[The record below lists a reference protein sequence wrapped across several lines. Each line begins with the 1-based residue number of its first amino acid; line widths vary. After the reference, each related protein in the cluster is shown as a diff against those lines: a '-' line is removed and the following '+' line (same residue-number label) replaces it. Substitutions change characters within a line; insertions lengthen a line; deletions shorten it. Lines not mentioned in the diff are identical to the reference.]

1 LNNIRKFVV
10 RASSLL
16 TFVSGSLKFV
26 IYDAKLIAD
35 SSLLVMMNG
44 RTTLE
49 GKTVMEERSN
59 QLSTLLSLF
68 ADLEVHSRRPR
79 LILNLPNLFVN
90 QINFVFV
97 GNDIEITGR
106 IGNSG
111 PRDSGPFN
119 VMTILTRSGQNIAP
133 ISLTRIDNLPAH
145 TAQDVSLTTLRD
157 SSQYAGE
164 QICATVLVD
173 PPTAEQ
179 AWGEVIETT
188 VEDNNL
194 RNCMI
199 VPPITPV
206 EPPPENGEISD
217 EDLR

>member
-1 LNNIRKFVV
+1 VV

-79 LILNLPNLFVN
+79 LILNLPNLFVR
-90 QINFVFV
+90 
-97 GNDIEITGR
+97 GR
-106 IGNSG
+106 ANRRVAYVPS
-111 PRDSGPFN
+111 DSQKA
-119 VMTILTRSGQNIAP
+119 IQ
-133 ISLTRIDNLPAH
+133 SL
-145 TAQDVSLTTLRD
+145 
-157 SSQYAGE
+157 
-164 QICATVLVD
+164 
-173 PPTAEQ
+173 
-179 AWGEVIETT
+179 
-188 VEDNNL
+188 
-194 RNCMI
+194 
-199 VPPITPV
+199 
-206 EPPPENGEISD
+206 
-217 EDLR
+217 